1 MLPSIPFFP
10 NGDPVKTH
18 LYDEHV
24 KLKAKIVDFHGWDMP
39 IQYSNIIEEHTAV
52 RQKVGLFDL
61 SHMGRIWVRGKD
73 RKSWLDRLLTIDIPK
88 MAPGRCRYT
97 FLLTEKG
104 TVIDDLLVYE
114 DADRDA
120 SFLVVNASNREKN
133 LEWMKKQVA
142 SAKVKIEDTTLA
154 TSLIAVQGPKSVE
167 AVKLALDIDPS
178 PLKYYTFGR
187 FAVLGA
193 QDCVV
198 SRTGYTGE
206 DGFEIFVPNESASKT
221 WNAFLEAA
229 KKPGLK
235 PVGLGARDTLRTEA
249 GMPLY
254 GQEIDDATTP
264 LDAGLDFA
272 VALDKADFIGKP
284 ALASQKS
291 SGFKKKLTGFK
302 MAGRRISRHG
312 MDVYAGGAKTGV
324 VTSGTFSPSLDASIG
339 MAHVQPA
346 HAAPGTAI
354 EIDVRGKREPATTVA
369 LPFYKRPR

>member
-1 MLPSIPFFP
+1 MLFLRLPTSS
-10 NGDPVKTH
+10 NGDPVRTH

-24 KLKAKIVDFHGWDMP
+24 RLKAKIVDFHGWDMP

-52 RQKVGLFDL
+52 RTKVGLVDL

-88 MAPGRCRYT
+88 MAPGRVRYT

-114 DADRDA
+114 DAGNDA

-133 LEWMKKQVA
+133 LEWMKKQVG
-142 SAKVKIEDTTLA
+142 SAKVKIEDTTLQ
-154 TSLIAVQGPKSVE
+154 TSLIAVQGPRSAD
-167 AVKLALDIDPS
+167 AVNLALDIDPS

-187 FAVLGA
+187 FTVLGVK
-193 QDCVV
+193 DSLV

-221 WNAFLEAA
+221 WNAFLKAS
-229 KKPGLK
+229 KKTGLQ

-264 LDAGLDFA
+264 LEAGLDFA
-272 VALDKADFIGKP
+272 VALDKPADFIGKA
-284 ALASQKS
+284 ALAGQK
-291 SGFKKKLTGFK
+291 KKKLTGFK

-312 MDVYAGGAKTGV
+312 MDVYAGGGKSGV

-354 EIDVRGKREPATTVA
+354 EIDVRGKREPATTVS
-369 LPFYKRPR
+369 LPFYKRSR

>member
-1 MLPSIPFFP
+1 
-10 NGDPVKTH
+10 VRTH

-61 SHMGRIWVRGKD
+61 SHMGRVWVRGKD
-73 RKSWLDRLLTIDIPK
+73 RKTWLDKLLTIDIPK

-97 FLLTEKG
+97 FLLNEKG

-114 DADRDA
+114 DSDQDA
-120 SFLVVNASNREKN
+120 SLLVVNASNREKN
-133 LEWMKKQVA
+133 LEWMKKQVG
-142 SAKVKIEDTTLA
+142 SAKVKIDDTTLK

-178 PLKYYTFGR
+178 SLKYYTFGR
-187 FAVLGA
+187 FTVLGA
-193 QDCVV
+193 KDCVV

-206 DGFEIFVPNESASKT
+206 DGFEIFVPNDAASKV
-221 WNAFLEAA
+221 WNAFLKIA
-229 KKPGLK
+229 KKAGLK

-264 LDAGLDFA
+264 LEASLGFA
-272 VALDKADFIGKP
+272 LALDKPGFIGKA
-284 ALASQKS
+284 ALDSQKKA
-291 SGFKKKLTGFK
+291 GFLKKLTGFR
-302 MAGRRISRHG
+302 MDGRRISRHG

-339 MAHVQPA
+339 MAHVRPE

-354 EIDVRGKREPATTVA
+354 EIDVRGKKEPARTVP
-369 LPFYKRPR
+369 LPFYKRPK

>member
-1 MLPSIPFFP
+1 
-10 NGDPVKTH
+10 VKTH

-52 RQKVGLFDL
+52 RKQVGLFDL
-61 SHMGRIWVRGKD
+61 SHMGRIWVRGQD
-73 RKSWLDRLLTIDIPK
+73 RKAWLDRMLTIDIPK
-88 MAPGRCRYT
+88 MAPGRVRYT
-97 FLLTEKG
+97 FLLTAKG
-104 TVIDDLLVYE
+104 SVIDDLLVYE
-114 DADRDA
+114 DAGTDA

-133 LEWMKKQVA
+133 LEWLKANVGD
-142 SAKVKIEDTTLA
+142 AKVKLEDTTLT
-154 TSLIAVQGPKSVE
+154 TSLVAVQGPKSVE

-178 PLKYYTFGR
+178 TLKYYTFGR
-187 FAVLGA
+187 FPVMGV

-206 DGFEIFVPNESASKT
+206 DGFEIFVPNDVASKV
-221 WNAFLEAA
+221 WNAFLKVAN
-229 KKPGLK
+229 KTGLK

-264 LDAGLDFA
+264 VEAGLDFA
-272 VALDKADFIGKP
+272 LALDKADFVGLTVLK
-284 ALASQKS
+284 SQKAK
-291 SGFKKKLTGFK
+291 GVAKKLTGFK

-312 MDVYAGGAKTGV
+312 MDVFAGGDKTGV

-339 MAHVQPA
+339 MAHVKPE

-354 EIDVRGKREPATTVA
+354 EIDVRGKKEPAVTVP
-369 LPFYKRPR
+369 LPFYKRTR

>member
-1 MLPSIPFFP
+1 
-10 NGDPVKTH
+10 VRTA
-18 LYDEHV
+18 LYDEHL
-24 KLKAKIVDFHGWDMP
+24 KLNAKIVDFHGWDMP

-52 RQKVGLFDL
+52 RTKVGLFDL

-73 RKSWLDRLLTIDIPK
+73 RKPWLDRVLTIDIPK

-114 DADRDA
+114 DAEGDA

-133 LEWMKKQVA
+133 LEWMKKNVG
-142 SAKVKIEDTTLA
+142 SSKVKIEDTTLK
-154 TSLIAVQGPKSVE
+154 TSLVAVQGPKSVE

-178 PLKYYTFGR
+178 GLKYYTFAR
-187 FAVLGA
+187 FAILGTK
-193 QDCVV
+193 DCVV

-206 DGFEIFVPNESASKT
+206 DGFEVFVPNALASKV
-221 WNAFLEAA
+221 WNALLKVA
-229 KKPGLK
+229 KKTGLK

-264 LDAGLDFA
+264 LEAGLDFA
-272 VALDKADFIGKP
+272 VAIDKPDFIGKA
-284 ALASQKS
+284 ALLAQKQA
-291 SGFKKKLTGFK
+291 GFPKKLAGFR
-302 MAGRRISRHG
+302 MTGRRISRHG
-312 MDVYAGGAKTGV
+312 MEVHKDGAKTGV

-339 MAHVQPA
+339 MAHVRPE

-354 EIDVRGKREPATTVA
+354 EIDVRGKREPATTVP
-369 LPFYKRPR
+369 LPFYKRTR

>member
-1 MLPSIPFFP
+1 MRT
-10 NGDPVKTH
+10 V
-18 LYDEHV
+18 LYDEHL

-52 RQKVGLFDL
+52 RTKVGLFDL

-73 RKSWLDRLLTIDIPK
+73 RKTYLDHLLTIDIPK

-97 FLLTEKG
+97 FFLDG
-104 TVIDDLLVYE
+104 DGVVIDDLLVYE
-114 DADRDA
+114 DTEGDA

-133 LEWMKKQVA
+133 LEWMKKNAGA
-142 SAKVKIEDTTLA
+142 SKVKIEDTTLK

-178 PLKYYTFGR
+178 GLKYYTFGR
-187 FAVLGA
+187 FGVLGA
-193 QDCVV
+193 KDALV

-206 DGFEIFVPNESASKT
+206 DGFEVFVPNDVAPKV
-221 WNAFLEAA
+221 WNAFLKVS
-229 KKPGLK
+229 KKTGLK

-254 GQEIDDATTP
+254 GQEIDDLTTP

-272 VALDKADFIGKP
+272 VALDKPADFIGKAP
-284 ALASQKS
+284 LLAQKK
-291 SGFKKKLTGFK
+291 SGVAKKLTGFK

-312 MDVYAGGAKTGV
+312 MEVFAGGTKTGV

-339 MAHVQPA
+339 MAHVRPA

-354 EIDVRGKREPATTVA
+354 EIDVRGKKEPATTVA
-369 LPFYKRPR
+369 LPFYKRSK

>member
-1 MLPSIPFFP
+1 MR
-10 NGDPVKTH
+10 TQ
-18 LYDEHV
+18 LYDEHL

-73 RKSWLDRLLTIDIPK
+73 RKSWLDRVLTIDIPK

-97 FLLTEKG
+97 FLLNEKG

-114 DADRDA
+114 DADNDQ

-133 LEWMKKQVA
+133 LEWLAKQA
-142 SAKVKIEDTTLA
+142 GSAKVKTEDTTLK
-154 TSLIAVQGPKSVE
+154 TSLIAVQGPKSVD

-178 PLKYYTFGR
+178 TLKYYTFGR
-187 FAVLGA
+187 FTVLGEK
-193 QDCVV
+193 DCVV

-206 DGFEIFVPNESASKT
+206 DGFEIFVHNDTAAKV
-221 WNAFLEAA
+221 WNAFLKVA
-229 KKPGLK
+229 KKTELK

-264 LDAGLDFA
+264 VEAGLDFA
-272 VALDKADFIGKP
+272 LALDKADFIGLPVLK
-284 ALASQKS
+284 SQKAKGVS
-291 SGFKKKLTGFK
+291 KKLAAFK

-339 MAHVQPA
+339 MAHVKPE

-369 LPFYKRPR
+369 LPFYKRAR

>member
-1 MLPSIPFFP
+1 M
-10 NGDPVKTH
+10 KTF
-18 LYDEHV
+18 LYDEHL

-52 RQKVGLFDL
+52 RTKVGLFDL

-73 RKSWLDRLLTIDIPK
+73 RKSWLNRVLTIDIPK
-88 MAPGRCRYT
+88 MAPGRVRYT

-114 DADRDA
+114 DADNDA

-133 LEWMKKQVA
+133 LEWMKKQVG
-142 SAKVKIEDTTLA
+142 SAKVKIEDTTLK
-154 TSLIAVQGPKSVE
+154 TTLIAVQGPKSVD
-167 AVKLALDIDPS
+167 AVKFALDVDPS
-178 PLKYYTFGR
+178 ALKYYTFGR
-187 FAVLGA
+187 FTVLGVK
-193 QDCVV
+193 DCMI

-206 DGFEIFVPNESASKT
+206 DGFEVFVPNDLGSKV
-221 WNAFLEAA
+221 WNAFLKAA
-229 KKPGLK
+229 KKTGLK

-264 LDAGLDFA
+264 VEAGLDFA
-272 VALDKADFIGKP
+272 LALDKPDFIGLSVLK
-284 ALASQKS
+284 SQKDK
-291 SGFKKKLTGFK
+291 GVAKKLTGFK

-312 MDVYAGGAKTGV
+312 MEVFAGGAKSGV

-339 MAHVQPA
+339 MAHVKPE

-354 EIDVRGKREPATTVA
+354 EIDVRGKKEPATTVA
-369 LPFYKRPR
+369 LPFYKRSK

>member
-1 MLPSIPFFP
+1 MLAFRSLGESVRTF
-10 NGDPVKTH
+10 

-52 RQKVGLFDL
+52 RKNVGLFDL

-73 RKSWLDRLLTIDIPK
+73 RKSWLDRVLTIDIPK
-88 MAPGRCRYT
+88 MAPGRIRYT
-97 FLLTEKG
+97 FLLTDKG

-114 DADRDA
+114 DAENDA

-133 LEWMKKQVA
+133 LEWMKQQVG
-142 SAKVKIEDTTLA
+142 SAKVKLEDTTLE

-178 PLKYYTFGR
+178 ALKYYTFGR
-187 FAVLGA
+187 FTVLGVK
-193 QDCVV
+193 DCLV

-206 DGFEIFVPNESASKT
+206 DGFEIFVPNESASKA
-221 WNAFLEAA
+221 WNGFLKAA

-264 LDAGLDFA
+264 LEAGLDFA
-272 VALDKADFIGKP
+272 VAIDKPDFIGKA
-284 ALASQKS
+284 ALLKNKQA
-291 SGFKKKLTGFK
+291 GFTKKLTGFK

-312 MDVYAGGAKTGV
+312 MDVFAGGAKSGV

-339 MAHVQPA
+339 MAHVKPE
-346 HAAPGTAI
+346 HAAPGTEI
-354 EIDVRGKREPATTVA
+354 EIDVRGKKEPATTVA
-369 LPFYKRPR
+369 LPFYKRAR

>member
-1 MLPSIPFFP
+1 M
-10 NGDPVKTH
+10 KTH

-52 RQKVGLFDL
+52 RTKVGLFDL

-73 RKSWLDRLLTIDIPK
+73 RKAYLNHILTIDIPK
-88 MAPGRCRYT
+88 MAPGRVRYT
-97 FLLTEKG
+97 FFLTEKG

-114 DADRDA
+114 DAENDQ

-133 LEWMKKQVA
+133 LEWMKKQVG
-142 SAKVKIEDTTLA
+142 SFKVKIEDTTLK

-167 AVKLALDIDPS
+167 AVKHALDIDPS
-178 PLKYYTFGR
+178 ALKYYTFGR
-187 FAVLGA
+187 FTVLGA
-193 QDCVV
+193 KDCVV

-206 DGFEIFVPNESASKT
+206 DGFEVFVPNEIASRAWT
-221 WNAFLEAA
+221 AFLKVA
-229 KKPGLK
+229 KKVELK
-235 PVGLGARDTLRTEA
+235 PIGLGARDTLRTEA

-264 LDAGLDFA
+264 VEAGLDFA
-272 VALDKADFIGKP
+272 LALDKPDFLGLSVLKN
-284 ALASQKS
+284 QKA
-291 SGFKKKLTGFK
+291 GGVAKKLTGFK

-312 MDVYAGGAKTGV
+312 MDVYAGGSKTGV

-339 MAHVQPA
+339 MAHVAPQF
-346 HAAPGTAI
+346 AAPGTAI
-354 EIDVRGKREPATTVA
+354 EIDVRGKREPAVTVP
-369 LPFYKRPR
+369 LPFYKRSK

>member
-1 MLPSIPFFP
+1 M
-10 NGDPVKTH
+10 KTF

-52 RQKVGLFDL
+52 RSRVGLFDL
-61 SHMGRIWVRGKD
+61 SHMGRLWVRGKD
-73 RKSWLDRLLTIDIPK
+73 RKAWLDRMLTIDIPK

-114 DADRDA
+114 DTAADA
-120 SFLVVNASNREKN
+120 SLLVVNASNREKN
-133 LEWMKKQVA
+133 LEWLKRQVGV
-142 SAKVKIEDTTLA
+142 AKAKIEDTTLK

-178 PLKYYTFGR
+178 GLKYYTFGR

-193 QDCVV
+193 KDCVV

-206 DGFEIFVPNESASKT
+206 DGFEVFVPNEVAAKAWS
-221 WNAFLEAA
+221 AFLKTAT
-229 KKPGLK
+229 KTGLK
-235 PVGLGARDTLRTEA
+235 PIGLGARDTLRTEA

-264 LDAGLDFA
+264 VEAGLDFA
-272 VALDKADFIGKP
+272 LALDKADFIGLPVLK
-284 ALASQKS
+284 AQKS
-291 SGFKKKLTGFK
+291 QGVSKKLAGFK

-312 MDVYAGGAKTGV
+312 MEVYAGGAKTGI

-339 MAHVQPA
+339 MAHVKPE

-354 EIDVRGKREPATTVA
+354 EIDVRGKKEPAVTVS
-369 LPFYKRPR
+369 LPFYKRSK